1 MAEVQHDEPNSYY
14 VTYMELFQKIYKTER
29 FIYARNII
37 HHLTSRYSGFCLF
50 MFNTLLFL
58 SLLTFIILP
67 TSWYLFCLKMM
78 QLTVIKFLPFVF
90 SLVLFSWIGFLLVY
104 SEKDFSRKS
113 CMLFSILLEI
123 LFEFHH
129 ICGVEQI
136 GNWTIC
142 ALFCVAVQSW
152 GLLFQKEDFYSTCIL
167 TSIVLLR
174 YILMENISFVFGS
187 LLFYLSIFGGKTS
200 YFYLSFVSKGHTKN
214 ISCHRSFSVLSE
226 KISKP
231 KIFWRFQ
238 GV

>member
-187 LLFYLSIFGGKTS
+187 LLFYLSIFGGKT

-231 KIFWRFQ
+231 KIFWCFQ

>member
-1 MAEVQHDEPNSYY
+1 MEV
-14 VTYMELFQKIYKTER
+14 FQKIYKTER

-50 MFNTLLFL
+50 IFNTLLFL

-78 QLTVIKFLPFVF
+78 QLTVIRFLPFVF
-90 SLVLFSWIGFLLVY
+90 SLVLFSWLGFLLVY
-104 SEKDFSRKS
+104 SGKDFSRKS

-136 GNWTIC
+136 GSWTIC

-167 TSIVLLR
+167 TFIVLLR
-174 YILMENISFVFGS
+174 YVLMENISFVFGS
-187 LLFYLSIFGGKTS
+187 LLLYLSIFGGKTS
-200 YFYLSFVSKGHTKN
+200 LFF
-214 ISCHRSFSVLSE
+214 I
-226 KISKP
+226 
-231 KIFWRFQ
+231 
-238 GV
+238 